1 MKPNRQILTKLDRKE
16 SQVSL
21 FDRLCWDAHQELEI
35 DLDAY
40 KASIQRELE
49 VILNTRPTALNWNF
63 SDQSEEMV
71 RRLPEYF
78 GLHDFA
84 FQQASNNLGR
94 LKVAQEIK
102 TVIDLYEPRLKNVV
116 VRFNVKSI
124 QNSSAFIEITGDIF
138 YQNTVE
144 RAAFPLRISN
154 LFQNKI

>member
-1 MKPNRQILTKLDRKE
+1 MKPNRQMLTKLDRKE

-21 FDRLCWDAHQELEI
+21 FDRLCWNEYQELET

-49 VILNTRPTALNWNF
+49 IILNTRPTALNWNF

-78 GLHDFA
+78 GLHDFILE
-84 FQQASNNLGR
+84 QASNNLGR

-102 TVIDLYEPRLKNVV
+102 TVIELYEPRLKNVTV
-116 VRFNVKSI
+116 KFNVKLI
-124 QNSSAFIEITGDIF
+124 QNSSVFIEITGDIF

-144 RAAFPLRISN
+144 RAAFRLRVFN
-154 LFQNKI
+154 LFQNKV

>member
-1 MKPNRQILTKLDRKE
+1 MLTKLDRKE

-21 FDRLCWDAHQELEI
+21 FDRLCWDTHQDLVI

-49 VILNTRPTALNWNF
+49 IILNTRPTALNWNF
-63 SDQSEEMV
+63 SDRSEEMV

-84 FQQASNNLGR
+84 LQQASNNLGR

-102 TVIDLYEPRLKNVV
+102 TVIELYEPRLKNVAV
-116 VRFNVKSI
+116 KFNVASI
-124 QNSSAFIEITGDIF
+124 QNSSVFIDITGDIF
-138 YQNTVE
+138 YQNITE
-144 RAAFPLRISN
+144 RAAFPLHISN